1 MKKKILIM
9 GLAAVCML
17 SVSAC
22 SGQSIGNGTDE
33 AGGETGENARGTSE
47 VVIESHEGNPADP
60 SDIAEV
66 GETFVWESV
75 WKTSMEYTVEK
86 VETVENLNETEIKK
100 EDFSNASVV
109 KEDGSFAM
117 PEEAGIEGKCVFL
130 LVTVKVKNIDFL
142 GYQPDAEQ
150 PELFAENMLSLSG
163 ALDSPQDV
171 NAWSA
176 DYFNGHAE
184 ENRDKD
190 YFKYTLQPGEET
202 ELSIGWVIPEEKMQQ
217 ELYYIVGRGMD
228 HYMYV
233 RLNEGE
239 SNQ

>member
-1 MKKKILIM
+1 M

-17 SVSAC
+17 SASAC
-22 SGQSIGNGTDE
+22 SGQSVGNGTGE
-33 AGGETGENARGTSE
+33 AGGETGEAAGGTSE
-47 VVIESHEGNPADP
+47 IVIESHEGNPADP

-66 GETFVWESV
+66 GETLVWESV

-86 VETVENLNETEIKK
+86 VETVENLNETQIKS

-109 KEDGSFAM
+109 KENGSFAM
-117 PEEAGIEGKCVFL
+117 PEEAGNEGKCVFL

-142 GYQPDAEQ
+142 GYQPDAKQ
-150 PELFAENMLSLSG
+150 PELFAENLLSLSG
-163 ALDSPQDV
+163 ALDNTQDV

-176 DYFNGHAE
+176 DYFSGHRE

-217 ELYYIVGRGMD
+217 ELYYIIGIGTD

>member
-1 MKKKILIM
+1 M

-17 SVSAC
+17 SVAAC
-22 SGQSIGNGTDE
+22 SGQSAGNGAGE
-33 AGGETGENARGTSE
+33 AGGETDGNVGETSE

-66 GETFVWESV
+66 GETLVWESV

-86 VETVENLNETEIKK
+86 VETVENLDETQIKR
-100 EDFSNASVV
+100 EDFYNASVV

-117 PEEAGIEGKCVFL
+117 PEESGIEGKCVFL

-142 GYQPDAEQ
+142 GYEPGAEQ
-150 PELFAENMLSLSG
+150 PELVAENLLSLSG
-163 ALDSPQDV
+163 ALDNTHDV

-176 DYFNGHAE
+176 DYFSAYRE
-184 ENRDKD
+184 ENRAKD
-190 YFKYTLQPGEET
+190 YFKYTLQPGEEM
-202 ELSIGWVIPEEKMQQ
+202 ELSVGWVIPEEKMQQ
-217 ELYYIVGRGMD
+217 ELYYIIGAGMD

-239 SNQ
+239 SD